1 MTGLPAELVVP
12 RPNMIDREF
21 WAHCAQRR
29 LMFQA
34 CGECGLLRH
43 PPTPF
48 CSSCQSTRLAWR
60 EAPSVGAIYS
70 YTISFISQEHGLKD
84 TTPYTIAIVE
94 FPDFGP
100 VRLVTNVEAD
110 VARLKVGLKVEL
122 FWLPA
127 GTDIALPLFR
137 PVEEANKARSL
148 ATEQSLAL
156 DKGFGILGD
165 A

>member
-1 MTGLPAELVVP
+1 M
-12 RPNMIDREF
+12 
-21 WAHCAQRR
+21 
-29 LMFQA
+29 
-34 CGECGLLRH
+34 
-43 PPTPF
+43 
-48 CSSCQSTRLAWR
+48 
-60 EAPSVGAIYS
+60 
-70 YTISFISQEHGLKD
+70 
-84 TTPYTIAIVE
+84 
-94 FPDFGP
+94 
-100 VRLVTNVEAD
+100 TNVEAD

-127 GTDIALPLFR
+127 GADIALPLFR